1 MARNQSEARTA
12 ASGANGDSK
21 GKGKM
26 LLWVGVGLLALLLSA
41 AGLTYALLSR
51 PVANAPA
58 TEVGSAPVAKQPAL
72 YQPLEPAFT
81 VNYAQD
87 GRQRYMQ
94 VHVVLMGRDP
104 AAMKTVAEHL
114 PLIRNELVMLFGNA
128 DFQSLSTA
136 AGKEALREQATAAVQ
151 TLMEQELG
159 QAVIE
164 SVLFTNLVLQ

>member
-1 MARNQSEARTA
+1 MARNQSEAEEPASA
-12 ASGANGDSK
+12 ANK
-21 GKGKM
+21 QGKGKM

-41 AGLTYALLSR
+41 GGLAYALMAR
-51 PVANAPA
+51 PA
-58 TEVGSAPVAKQPAL
+58 TNTTTEASSAPVARQPAL

-94 VHVVLMGRDP
+94 VHVELMGRDP
-104 AAMKTVAEHL
+104 QAMKTLAGHL
-114 PLIRNELVMLFGNA
+114 PLIRNELVMLFGRA

-136 AGKEALREQATAAVQ
+136 EGKEALREQATAAVQ
-151 TLMEQELG
+151 ELMTQEFG
-159 QAVIE
+159 TAVIE